1 MKKTKLSAIC
11 LSLFGLTAFS
21 TAVAV
26 QANNNV
32 ATKVAKS
39 SSLKN
44 TSYRMNASDLTWGD
58 SKVSGELDLETYNVS
73 ADPYVEVKIKGNV
86 NFSSSLMK
94 LNDKVYMNNKWVS
107 IAGVADRAFVDNKNL
122 TGQVKFGNCVKY
134 INSEAFARTN
144 VEIVDFLT
152 TVDTINANAFANCD
166 NLRQVYFNR
175 NKKPIK
181 NFDFSAFKGCHDVVF
196 YIPHDCYEFAD
207 QLQNV
212 IKENGLERCIIC
224 LNIDPTI

>member
-86 NFSSSLMK
+86 NFSSSCMK
-94 LNDKVYMNNKWVS
+94 LNDKVYMNNKWVA

-122 TGQVKFGNCVKY
+122 TGQVTFGNFVKY

-144 VEIVDFLT
+144 VKTANFLT
-152 TVDTINANAFANCD
+152 TIDTIDANAFANCD
-166 NLRQVYFNR
+166 SLRSVYFNR

-196 YIPHDCYEFAD
+196 YIPHDCLELQV
-207 QLQNV
+207 QLENM
-212 IKENGLERCIIC
+212 IKENGLERCIVC
-224 LNIDPTI
+224 ANIDPTI